1 MSDFI
6 EVTELLIRCP
16 AGLWLLPKEQVT
28 AGLHVSLKETFEDRI
43 IELLAHKYSFLIL
56 IFRQGLRLS
65 KYLDFHLQTCRIL
78 PLTGTL
84 SGNRIHYFLIFSSS
98 NDLSAVSML
107 QILARG
113 SSL

>member
-1 MSDFI
+1 MS
-6 EVTELLIRCP
+6 R
-16 AGLWLLPKEQVT
+16 
-28 AGLHVSLKETFEDRI
+28 KETFEDRI
-43 IELLAHKYSFLIL
+43 TQLLAHKYSFLVL

-65 KYLDFHLQTCRIL
+65 KYLDFHSQTCRIL

-84 SGNRIHYFLIFSSS
+84 RGNRIHSFLIVTSS

-107 QILARG
+107 QTLARG